1 MGIARGGVGLFEGL
15 EHFLRLFALAD
26 VTAQDGIE
34 EAGARAEAQAFGQ
47 FHGLMH
53 GGVIGDAFQPEKL
66 VKSQME
72 QVSQRGALSTAAG
85 LAGDQPVQGA
95 LPADHAIDQFLAQ
108 SPVQG
113 RKRMAGQFALQQL
126 FDVIA
131 GGTALP

>member
-66 VKSQME
+66 VKPQME
-72 QVSQRGALSTAAG
+72 
-85 LAGDQPVQGA
+85 QGA